1 MAITPTPQQFPSWES
16 QLLQCLGAPNSVN
29 NLTALNLWAQS
40 EGNVVNN
47 ALATSGKGTGA
58 STCVAQCG
66 SSSPI
71 YEYDNVSDGV
81 AHMCQFLKG
90 SYYTGIVHALQQDL
104 GLAAIYQAINSSPWC
119 KGCQNGSYPVALAK
133 AAGGGAASVS
143 SGVGSGGSTAQGGG
157 GTSGGGGGGAATTGS
172 GLSDCVVQFPLSFST
187 PIGSLGGCI
196 LSKGQ
201 FKAITGAVAMAVGL
215 GLVTFGIMVMAA
227 AAFDASGAKQ
237 AVTKAAKF
245 IPGEGGMMA
254 RVAGGGT
261 SSGGRT
267 SARTRAPRTS
277 TGERVAGR
285 RESRDIERQFDE
297 AQRQAGPIGP
307 RGGSPTSTRIAQ
319 RERSGR
325 NVAGYGRTRTPEQRA
340 RARARASQ
348 PF

>member
-1 MAITPTPQQFPSWES
+1 MAFTPTPKQFPDWES
-16 QLLQCLGAPNSVN
+16 QLLQCLGAPGSVN

-81 AHMCQFLKG
+81 AQMCQFLKG

-104 GLAAIYQAINSSPWC
+104 GLSAIYSAINSSPWC
-119 KGCQNGSYPVALAK
+119 KGCQNGKYPEALAA

-157 GTSGGGGGGAATTGS
+157 GTAGGGGGGAATTGS
-172 GLSDCVVQFPLSFST
+172 DLSQCVVSLPLAL
-187 PIGSLGGCI
+187 IGGCI
-196 LSKGQ
+196 LNKGQ
-201 FKAITGAVAMAVGL
+201 IKAITSAAALALGL
-215 GLVTFGIMVMAA
+215 GLVTFGVVVMAA

-237 AVTKAAKF
+237 AVTRAAKF

-254 RVAGGGT
+254 RVAGGGA
-261 SSGGRT
+261 SAGGRT
-267 SARTRAPRTS
+267 STRTRAPRTS

-285 RESRDIERQFDE
+285 RESRDIERQFEE

-307 RGGSPTSTRIAQ
+307 RGASPTSTRIAQ

-325 NVAGYGRTRTPEQRA
+325 NVAGYGRTRTPEQRRRAQA
-340 RARARASQ
+340 RARQ